1 MKSNID
7 QLFQDKLK
15 NFQHAPSNEV
25 WNQLEPQLGELK
37 TQKRVTTWKWV
48 RIAASI
54 FLFLIAGYQFY
65 HSRNSI
71 QSNTS
76 IASSKDT
83 LTICN
88 PKKIISPN
96 RYALERKI
104 KNKIYKNEIS
114 IKNNSKLIAQSDSNQ
129 KQDATFASVS
139 SSSKKSITIEI
150 TIEEKNY
157 VSMDQSKEK
166 KKWINKT
173 IRFLTRLKKAE
184 VSWDELSLKNKN
196 KNEESEK

>member
-7 QLFQDKLK
+7 QLFKDKFSD
-15 NFQHAPSNEV
+15 FQQAPSNEV

-37 TQKRVTTWKWV
+37 TQKRVIAWKWIS
-48 RIAASI
+48 IAASI
-54 FLFLIAGYQFY
+54 ILFSIVGYQFY

-83 LTICN
+83 LTIYN
-88 PKKIISPN
+88 PKKIIPPN

-114 IKNNSKLIAQSDSNQ
+114 IKTNSKLIAQSDSNQ
-129 KQDATFASVS
+129 NQDATFIAS
-139 SSSKKSITIEI
+139 SSSTKKSITIEI
-150 TIEEKNY
+150 TIEEKKY